1 MLLITYNPKNRTK
14 TGKTMVSQTPERN
27 PGVVERCVA
36 GQLLGVAEV
45 RDPTPT
51 ETSSTAKVVGAE
63 EVCDIQMII
72 IIYYIKSYLKCNKY
86 Y

>member
-1 MLLITYNPKNRTK
+1 MPKNRTK
-14 TGKTMVSQTPERN
+14 TGTTMVSQTPERN
-27 PGVVERCVA
+27 PGVVERSVA

-51 ETSSTAKVVGAE
+51 ETSSTVKVAGAE
-63 EVCDIQMII
+63 EVCDIQIII
-72 IIYYIKSYLKCNKY
+72 IIYYIKTYIKWNKY